1 MSGPGPC
8 DHRASSPH
16 KPSCPSHPM
25 KDRGSTHT
33 QSQAPGGG
41 WPSSG
46 IQRKP
51 GSSAP
56 SQAPPSVRRAHGEEG
71 RPGLGLWWLE
81 RREGPL
87 STLVLPCRS
96 TGTSQQRPFITGSVG
111 TTRCRAPGQRPAGR
125 CVPTA
130 GTGRAP
136 GPPAAELPERVNYVI
151 TSHWQTPAPAPRV
164 LEGWGPHARGLQA
177 RQQLWG
183 QTLTPGGQSSETAEL
198 KAVNHQRGA

>member
-1 MSGPGPC
+1 MNSRRALGSWGLPRLGIPGAQGWVSDRGSGGALQGPGEPCGAALNWGWPCVSGPGPC
-8 DHRASSPH
+8 DHRASSPY

-25 KDRGSTHT
+25 KDRGSMHT

-56 SQAPPSVRRAHGEEG
+56 SQAPPSVRRACGEEG

-87 STLVLPCRS
+87 STHVLPCRS
-96 TGTSQQRPFITGSVG
+96 TGTSRQRPSITGSVG
-111 TTRCRAPGQRPAGR
+111 TTRCRAPGRRPVGR
-125 CVPTA
+125 CVPAA

-136 GPPAAELPERVNYVI
+136 GPCC
-151 TSHWQTPAPAPRV
+151 
-164 LEGWGPHARGLQA
+164 
-177 RQQLWG
+177 
-183 QTLTPGGQSSETAEL
+183 
-198 KAVNHQRGA
+198 